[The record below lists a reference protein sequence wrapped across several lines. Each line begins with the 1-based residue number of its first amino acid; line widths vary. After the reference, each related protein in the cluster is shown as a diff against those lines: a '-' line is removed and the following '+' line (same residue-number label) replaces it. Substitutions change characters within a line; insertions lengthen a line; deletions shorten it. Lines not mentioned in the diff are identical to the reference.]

1 MAMKR
6 LGLALYAGVMVFA
19 LAACAVPEKMSNAP
33 KTPEPV
39 ALTASVLAGTEWT
52 AFAIDGLA
60 EVVSPKPKLRWDLS
74 QRVSGTGGCN
84 AFGAPSTVVEGN
96 FRVGP
101 LVPVG
106 KMCLTLPGGQ
116 EDLFFKA
123 LELARQAH
131 LEQDQLVLTDANA
144 QSVMRLFKTK

>member
-52 AFAIDGLA
+52 AFAIDGLT

-84 AFGAPSTVVEGN
+84 AFGAPSTVAEGN

-131 LEQDQLVLTDANA
+131 LEQDQLVLMDARGKL
-144 QSVMRLFKTK
+144 VMRLFKTK

>member
-60 EVVSPKPKLRWDLS
+60 EVVSQTQTAVGSESTGIWHRWLQRFWCTVHGGGRQLS
-74 QRVSGTGGCN
+74 RGATG
-84 AFGAPSTVVEGN
+84 
-96 FRVGP
+96 
-101 LVPVG
+101 
-106 KMCLTLPGGQ
+106 
-116 EDLFFKA
+116 
-123 LELARQAH
+123 AR
-131 LEQDQLVLTDANA
+131 
-144 QSVMRLFKTK
+144 R